1 MVKLLI
7 IADDFTGALDT
18 GIQFVNKGIATQV
31 FTKMPEAIGDID
43 ETTEVLVIDSETRP
57 MPAAKAYDAVK
68 NITGWAKAIK
78 IPIIFKKTDSALRGN
93 IGSELQAVLDGSR
106 HDKVYFLPGYP
117 KIDRCTVN
125 GTHYIQGQLLEKSVF
140 GQDPFEPVKMSYIPD
155 IIAQQT
161 SLKCACVKRN
171 EALNDIKSDERI
183 VICDVEKH
191 KDIEE
196 RLDELQEKDELCI
209 IAGCAALFETGIARK
224 IGEKIGNSFL
234 AKTER
239 RFIVTVSAVCS
250 LMSAFMSNNGTVAIW
265 MPIIAIVAANSCGK
279 IRSKMVIFPAGT
291 AAIIGGACSLIGST
305 SQLAANSVLQGYAGY
320 EEGMGMFDM
329 TKIMFPAAVVQII
342 FWGTIGYK
350 LLDKVLKPD
359 SPDFDKGN
367 MYSVAE
373 IHKLEKEQ
381 ESAAPAWKGYVALG
395 TMILCIVLFVLSGFQ
410 PFKSYF
416 NIGTIGLIGAAMV
429 LGTGCISIKKAYSD
443 LPWDV
448 FVCIGT
454 ISGIGTGL
462 DVSGGGALIA
472 NAVLNLFGGK
482 NASVVLLTV
491 VIAVLTS
498 VLTNIMSNNATAAML
513 TPICIAIA
521 LSLGI
526 SPIPWVIVI
535 GACSN
540 LAIATSFGTAVN
552 MQILPAGYK
561 FSDFVKIGGPLL
573 IILIAVVSICSV
585 AFLF

>member
-1 MVKLLI
+1 MDSSIISIIIVLI
-7 IADDFTGALDT
+7 TMGL
-18 GIQFVNKGIATQV
+18 FVWNRLPISVVAILGSVAMAMFI
-31 FTKMPEAIGDID
+31 PEMD
-43 ETTEVLVIDSETRP
+43 LS
-57 MPAAKAYDAVK
+57 AVYSGFSA
-68 NITGWAKAIK
+68 TGW
-78 IPIIFKKTDSALRGN
+78 PMVVG
-93 IGSELQAVLDGSR
+93 
-106 HDKVYFLPGYP
+106 
-117 KIDRCTVN
+117 
-125 GTHYIQGQLLEKSVF
+125 
-140 GQDPFEPVKMSYIPD
+140 M
-155 IIAQQT
+155 
-161 SLKCACVKRN
+161 CVV
-171 EALNDIKSDERI
+171 S
-183 VICDVEKH
+183 
-191 KDIEE
+191 
-196 RLDELQEKDELCI
+196 
-209 IAGCAALFETGIARK
+209 AALFETGIARK

-429 LGTGCISIKKAYSD
+429 LGTG
-443 LPWDV
+443 
-448 FVCIGT
+448 
-454 ISGIGTGL
+454 L

>member
-196 RLDELQEKDELCI
+196 RLDEVKPQSYRKSENFLVECGSLNMITQNQLDYAEKHGFSRIHMTVEQKLQKDYYSTQAGLEFLRKMQEECEKDRCLI
-209 IAGCAALFETGIARK
+209 IDSIDREEDKKGFMEANKLTMNDVRTLIPTAHGHIADH
-224 IGEKIGNSFL
+224 
-234 AKTER
+234 
-239 RFIVTVSAVCS
+239 
-250 LMSAFMSNNGTVAIW
+250 
-265 MPIIAIVAANSCGK
+265 
-279 IRSKMVIFPAGT
+279 
-291 AAIIGGACSLIGST
+291 
-305 SQLAANSVLQGYAGY
+305 LAANRQDTTILMTGGDTLMGYMKLIGCTQITPVCEIEQG
-320 EEGMGMFDM
+320 
-329 TKIMFPAAVVQII
+329 VVVSNLKNHGFVQQII
-342 FWGTIGYK
+342 SK
-350 LLDKVLKPD
+350 
-359 SPDFDKGN
+359 
-367 MYSVAE
+367 
-373 IHKLEKEQ
+373 
-381 ESAAPAWKGYVALG
+381 
-395 TMILCIVLFVLSGFQ
+395 
-410 PFKSYF
+410 
-416 NIGTIGLIGAAMV
+416 
-429 LGTGCISIKKAYSD
+429 
-443 LPWDV
+443 
-448 FVCIGT
+448 
-454 ISGIGTGL
+454 
-462 DVSGGGALIA
+462 SGG
-472 NAVLNLFGGK
+472 
-482 NASVVLLTV
+482 
-491 VIAVLTS
+491 
-498 VLTNIMSNNATAAML
+498 
-513 TPICIAIA
+513 
-521 LSLGI
+521 
-526 SPIPWVIVI
+526 
-535 GACSN
+535 
-540 LAIATSFGTAVN
+540 FGTKDV
-552 MQILPAGYK
+552 L
-561 FSDFVKIGGPLL
+561 VKIADK
-573 IILIAVVSICSV
+573 ILNQK
-585 AFLF
+585 

>member
-78 IPIIFKKTDSALRGN
+78 IPVIFKKTDSALRGN

-209 IAGCAALFETGIARK
+209 IAGCAALAEALADKLRFDAVKPQSYRKSENFLVECGSLNMITQNQLDYAEEHGFSRIHMTIEQKLQKDYYSTQAGLEFLRKMQEECEKDRCLIIDSIDREEDKKGFMEANKLTMNDVRALIPTAHGHIADH
-224 IGEKIGNSFL
+224 
-234 AKTER
+234 
-239 RFIVTVSAVCS
+239 
-250 LMSAFMSNNGTVAIW
+250 
-265 MPIIAIVAANSCGK
+265 
-279 IRSKMVIFPAGT
+279 
-291 AAIIGGACSLIGST
+291 
-305 SQLAANSVLQGYAGY
+305 LAANRQDTTILMTGGDTLMGYMKLIGCTQITPVCEIEQG
-320 EEGMGMFDM
+320 
-329 TKIMFPAAVVQII
+329 VVVSNLKNHGFVQQII
-342 FWGTIGYK
+342 SK
-350 LLDKVLKPD
+350 
-359 SPDFDKGN
+359 
-367 MYSVAE
+367 
-373 IHKLEKEQ
+373 
-381 ESAAPAWKGYVALG
+381 
-395 TMILCIVLFVLSGFQ
+395 
-410 PFKSYF
+410 
-416 NIGTIGLIGAAMV
+416 
-429 LGTGCISIKKAYSD
+429 
-443 LPWDV
+443 
-448 FVCIGT
+448 
-454 ISGIGTGL
+454 
-462 DVSGGGALIA
+462 SGG
-472 NAVLNLFGGK
+472 
-482 NASVVLLTV
+482 
-491 VIAVLTS
+491 
-498 VLTNIMSNNATAAML
+498 
-513 TPICIAIA
+513 
-521 LSLGI
+521 
-526 SPIPWVIVI
+526 
-535 GACSN
+535 
-540 LAIATSFGTAVN
+540 FGTKDV
-552 MQILPAGYK
+552 L
-561 FSDFVKIGGPLL
+561 VKIADK
-573 IILIAVVSICSV
+573 ILNQK
-585 AFLF
+585 